1 MMDDLKAHFI
11 QEMQEVEYDAIKS
24 EYEGQLDHLQS
35 LVVKAIA
42 SGSVNDWNDAF
53 IQLANIQQ
61 SCLS

>member
-1 MMDDLKAHFI
+1 MDDLKKAHFI
-11 QEMQEVEYDAIKS
+11 QEMQEIEYDSIKS

-53 IQLANIQQ
+53 IQLANMQQ